1 MLELAVLGNPIEHS
15 LSPIIHNFFAKE
27 TNIQISYEKILVQDE
42 FESFI
47 NTFKK
52 HAYGCNVTIPFKE
65 DAYKI
70 ADKLSDEAKIAKA
83 VNTLLFKDNIIYG
96 HNTDGLGL
104 ILDFKDKGISL
115 LNKKILLI
123 GAGGASLGIL
133 KPLFDS
139 NILDIT
145 LVNRT
150 KEKALYLRDYFV
162 QEIKNT
168 KDIFHVLSL
177 DSLNNNLDLSFDI
190 IINASASSL
199 YNELPNISDAIL
211 KKAHCVYDLMYTK
224 DGDTI
229 FTKHCRELNVQHS
242 IQGLGMLIR
251 QAALSFELWTEKKV
265 NTLSC
270 EQYMLSY
277 LKENR

>member
-1 MLELAVLGNPIEHS
+1 MIELAVLGNPIEHS
-15 LSPIIHNFFAKE
+15 LSPIIHNFFAQE
-27 TNIQISYEKILVQDE
+27 TNTNISYKKILVQSE

-52 HAYGCNVTIPFKE
+52 HAHGCNVTIPFKE
-65 DAYKI
+65 EAYKI

-83 VNTLLFKDNIIYG
+83 VNTLFFKDNIIYG

-133 KPLFDS
+133 KPLFDA

-150 KEKALYLRDYFV
+150 KEKALYLREYFV
-162 QEIKNT
+162 NEFKNT
-168 KDIFHVLSL
+168 KNIFNVLSL
-177 DSLNNNLDLSFDI
+177 DSLNNSDLSFDI

-199 YNELPNISDAIL
+199 YNELPNVSDVIL
-211 KKAHCVYDLMYTK
+211 KKAYCVYDLMYTK
-224 DGDTI
+224 YGDTI
-229 FTKHCRELNVQHS
+229 FTKYCKDLKVQHS
-242 IQGLGMLIR
+242 LQGLGMLIR
-251 QAALSFELWTEKKV
+251 QAAFSFKLWTNREV
-265 NTLSC
+265 NALSC